1 MRLKVKISAV
11 ILGGIFL
18 FKPVIG
24 GEPTKTGDEDSLKKL
39 LEMQISTAAKYD
51 QTVSEAPASVT
62 IITSEEIER
71 FGYRT
76 LEEIF
81 WRVKGFYLTNDRN
94 YSYLGVRGFSRP
106 SDYNNRVLMLLN
118 GATTTEN
125 IWGSSSIG
133 NEFGLDI
140 DAIERIEIV
149 RGPGSALYGTN
160 AMLTVINIIT
170 KPGKTVD
177 GLKLTL
183 QPGSFGKVKGGIRLG
198 KELKN
203 GLDFFISAQIC
214 DIKGQDL
221 YFEEFTDPGT
231 NNGIAEGLDWE
242 KYHGI
247 FASLAYK
254 NFSLQGMVS
263 SREKGVPTAS
273 YATAFNDDRC
283 KTLDAWNFFEIKYNG
298 NISYN
303 TNFMLRGY
311 HHYIGCSG
319 AYPYDNPDR
328 TTLWEEKSKE
338 RLFGFET
345 QLRWDLRPDNR
356 LIIGAEY
363 RDHYHVSYLSWDEF
377 DTEFDDDFPFHDYA
391 LYIQDEYQVLKN
403 LSLML
408 GLRYD
413 KYSDRGA
420 ASLTPRTALIY
431 NPFSATTL
439 KLLYGHAYRVPN
451 IYETYYESEYEAK
464 ANPLIKREKINTFEI
479 VVEQQFNQQVFGIL
493 SLYNFQMR
501 GLIEQVMDPADGLLQ
516 FQNLEKV
523 TGIGAE
529 TELNVKLKNGLVG
542 YLNYNL
548 QQTRNVIQDE
558 KMSNSPSHTLKLG
571 LSVPVLEHF
580 FTAIEMFYESGRI
593 TLSGNRTNAFLLT
606 NFHLSSGKLFN
617 IFKISLQ
624 IKNLFDAAYR
634 TPGGYEHIQ
643 DSILQDGRSFTFKI
657 ELIL

>member
-1 MRLKVKISAV
+1 MRLKLKMTAV
-11 ILGGIFL
+11 FIWGILL
-18 FKPVIG
+18 FKPVIC
-24 GEPTKTGDEDSLKKL
+24 GETAKTEDEEALKKL
-39 LEMQISTAAKYD
+39 LEIKVSTAAKYD

-62 IITSEEIER
+62 IITSEDIQR

-76 LEEIF
+76 LDEIF
-81 WRVKGFYLTNDRN
+81 MRVRGFYLSNDRN
-94 YSYLGVRGFSRP
+94 YSYVGIRGFSRP
-106 SDYNNRVLMLLN
+106 SDYNNRVLILLN
-118 GATTTEN
+118 GATATDN

-170 KPGKTVD
+170 KQGKTVD

-183 QPGSFGKVKGGIRLG
+183 QTGSFGKVQGGIRLG

-203 GLDFFISAQIC
+203 GPDLFVSAHIA

-221 YFEEFTDPGT
+221 YFEEFADPET
-231 NNGIAEGLDWE
+231 NNGTAEGLDWE

-247 FASLAYK
+247 FASLKYK
-254 NFSLQGMVS
+254 NFSFQGLVS
-263 SREKGVPTAS
+263 SRQKGVPTAS
-273 YATAFNDDRC
+273 YDTAFNDDRN
-283 KTLDAWNFFEIKYNG
+283 KTLDTRNFFEIKYNG

-303 TNFMLRGY
+303 KNFMLRGY
-311 HHYIGCSG
+311 YQYIRYYG
-319 AYPYDNPDR
+319 AYPYDDPDY
-328 TTLWEEKSKE
+328 TTLWEEESKE
-338 RLFGFET
+338 MWFGFET
-345 QLRWDLRPDNR
+345 QLRWDIRPDNR
-356 LIIGAEY
+356 LIVGAEY
-363 RDHYHVSYLSWDEF
+363 RNHYHVSYLFWNEF
-377 DTEFDDDFPFHDYA
+377 ETEFDDDFPFHDYS

-420 ASLTPRTALIY
+420 ASLTPRAALIY
-431 NPFSATTL
+431 NPFSAATL
-439 KLLYGHAYRVPN
+439 KLLYGHAYRAPN
-451 IYETYYESEYEAK
+451 IYETYYEAENEAK
-464 ANPLIKREKINTFEI
+464 ANPLIKREKINTFEM
-479 VVEQQFNQQVFGIL
+479 VVEQHFNKQVFGIL

-501 GLIEQVMDPADGLLQ
+501 GLIEQVIDPSDELLQ

-523 TGIGAE
+523 KGIGVEA
-529 TELNVKLKNGLVG
+529 ELNVKLNNGLDG

-548 QQTRNVIQDE
+548 QRTRNVIRGE
-558 KMSNSPSHTLKLG
+558 KITNSPSHILKLG
-571 LSVPVLEHF
+571 LSVPVLKHF
-580 FTAIEMFYESGRI
+580 FAAIETFYESGRI
-593 TLSGNRTNAFLLT
+593 TLGGNRTNSFLLT
-606 NFHLSSGKLFN
+606 NFHLFSRKLFN

-624 IKNLFDAAYR
+624 IRNLFDVEYR
-634 TPGGYEHIQ
+634 TPAGYEHIQ
-643 DSILQDGRSFTFKI
+643 DSLLQNGRGFTFKI

>member
-1 MRLKVKISAV
+1 VTLRVKRICV
-11 ILGGIFL
+11 FLWGIFL
-18 FKPVIG
+18 FTLVIC
-24 GEPTKTGDEDSLKKL
+24 GETAKTEDEDSLKKL
-39 LEMQISTAAKYD
+39 LEAKISTAAKYD

-62 IITSEEIER
+62 IITSEDIER

-76 LEEIF
+76 LEEVF
-81 WRVKGFYLTNDRN
+81 MRVKGFYLTNDRN

-118 GATTTEN
+118 GAATTEN

-133 NEFGLDI
+133 NEFALDI

-149 RGPGSALYGTN
+149 RGPGSALYGTS

-203 GLDFFISAQIC
+203 GPDFFISAHIG

-221 YFEEFTDPGT
+221 YFQEFADPGT

-247 FASLAYK
+247 FVSLAYK
-254 NFSLQGMVS
+254 NFSFQGIVS

-273 YATAFNDDRC
+273 YDTVFNDDRC
-283 KTLDAWNFFEIKYNG
+283 KTLDAWNLFEIKYNG

-319 AYPYDNPDR
+319 AYPYDSPDY

-338 RLFGFET
+338 MLFGFET

-363 RDHYHVSYLSWDEF
+363 RNHYRVSYRSWDEF

-391 LYIQDEYQVLKN
+391 FYVQDEYQVIKN

-431 NPFSATTL
+431 NPFSTTTL
-439 KLLYGHAYRVPN
+439 KLLYGQAYRVPN
-451 IYETYYESEYEAK
+451 IYETYYECEDEAK

-479 VVEQQFNQQVFGIL
+479 VVEQQFGKQVFGIL
-493 SLYNFQMR
+493 SFYNFRMK
-501 GLIEQVMDPADGLLQ
+501 GLIEQVMDPADELLQ

-523 TGIGAE
+523 TGMGAE
-529 TELNVKLKNGLVG
+529 AELNVKLKNGLLG

-548 QQTRNVIQDE
+548 QQTRNVSLDKKI
-558 KMSNSPSHTLKLG
+558 SNSPSHIIKLG
-571 LSVPVLEHF
+571 LSVPVLKHF
-580 FTAIEMFYESGRI
+580 FTSIETFYESGRI
-593 TLSGNRTNAFLLT
+593 TLSGNRTKSFLLT

-617 IFKISLQ
+617 IFKVSLQ
-624 IKNLFDAAYR
+624 IKNLFDVEYQ

-657 ELIL
+657 ELVL